1 MYTRQVDTEMG
12 KRHSMMW
19 GLADDQHFPHVIASE
34 KELQRGVIMEEIFNM
49 AIIED
54 ALQPELR
61 AMLEAKRVGAM
72 NVVAIIRRVWPSI
85 FCVEESEQVAF
96 RVQDRGD
103 ALDHWLHQRLGEV
116 IGNVP
121 TQHCVELHVAED
133 EIFFEEAIDIDSARL
148 RAAAVFGILG
158 KEKNIFVVNAMAE
171 FGEMRDVRRRSWSEV
186 QNGETFCAF
195 EQTRELS

>member
-1 MYTRQVDTEMG
+1 
-12 KRHSMMW
+12 MMW

-72 NVVAIIRRVWPSI
+72 NVVAIIRRIWSGV
-85 FCVEESEQVAF
+85 FRMKESEQVAF
-96 RVQDRGD
+96 RVQHRGD
-103 ALDHWLHQRLGEV
+103 ALDHWLHQRFGEIV
-116 IGNVP
+116 GNIP
-121 TQHCVELHVAED
+121 AQHRVELHVAED
-133 EIFFEEAIDIDSARL
+133 EIFFEETVDIDSARL
-148 RAAAVFGILG
+148 RAAAIFRILG
-158 KEKNIFVVNAMAE
+158 KEKNVFVVNAMAE
-171 FGEMRDVRRRSWSEV
+171 FGEMRDVRRRGWSEV

-195 EQTRELS
+195 EQARELS

>member
-12 KRHSMMW
+12 KDIRMMW

-72 NVVAIIRRVWPSI
+72 NVVAIIRRIWSGV
-85 FCVEESEQVAF
+85 FRMKESEQVAF
-96 RVQDRGD
+96 RVQHRGD
-103 ALDHWLHQRLGEV
+103 ALDHWLHQRLGKV

-121 TQHCVELHVAED
+121 AQHCVELHVAED
-133 EIFFEEAIDIDSARL
+133 EIFFEETVDIDSARL
-148 RAAAVFGILG
+148 RAAAIFRILG
-158 KEKNIFVVNAMAE
+158 KEKNVFVVNAMAE
-171 FGEMRDVRRRSWSEV
+171 FGEMRDVRRRGWSEV

-195 EQTRELS
+195 EQARELS